1 MANDESNATLIKF
14 LTSLPTSWI
23 DSWSGLNKFIN
34 TKIMPVASFSGG
46 LFSAS
51 ASIFK
56 PPATTD
62 IPGAESESDADL
74 AKKYGVDVETA
85 KAIGDL
91 YMKFAFAE
99 DTTAANDEAKLCL
112 RKAADVDWDAAL
124 DYMACVR
131 RIAEAERALRQH
143 TPDAPKLRVEGLFAS
158 SDVMS
163 GKKGQD
169 YFERCWRQEGV
180 EQSITFLS
188 KTYEETNHD
197 SVILDRK
204 RGALKD
210 VFDSVAKAGLP
221 S

>member
-1 MANDESNATLIKF
+1 M
-14 LTSLPTSWI
+14 
-23 DSWSGLNKFIN
+23 
-34 TKIMPVASFSGG
+34 KIMPVASFSGG
-46 LFSAS
+46 LFLAS
-51 ASIFK
+51 ASLFK
-56 PPATTD
+56 APATTD
-62 IPGAESESDADL
+62 IPGADRESDADL

-112 RKAADVDWDAAL
+112 RKAEDADWDAAS

-131 RIAEAERALRQH
+131 CIAENEQVLRQQ
-143 TPDAPKLRVEGLFAS
+143 TRDAPKLRVEGLFAS

-169 YFERCWRQEGV
+169 FFERCWRQEGIAELV
-180 EQSITFLS
+180 TFVS
-188 KTYEETNHD
+188 EMYKETNHD

-204 RGALKD
+204 KGALKD
-210 VFDSVAKAGLP
+210 VFRSVARAGAN